1 MSNESSRRHASIIIK
16 IRPIAITCSFRS
28 VQCDAVGDRWGI
40 YRYPKYIHFHF
51 EHYAQVEERATG
63 ARGVIGT
70 GVGGG
75 RGDQSGGDSTGTAAG
90 YYQEPMI

>member
-16 IRPIAITCSFRS
+16 IRPIAITCSFRG
-28 VQCDAVGDRWGI
+28 VKRARGEPCDAVGDRWGI

-63 ARGVIGT
+63 ARG
-70 GVGGG
+70 
-75 RGDQSGGDSTGTAAG
+75 
-90 YYQEPMI
+90 E